1 MSITRSSENAEHPWD
16 SIHQWQADA
25 IEDSTEN
32 QFPLAAQR
40 YNLIIRLYKL
50 VLKLLCPE
58 KDHDIN
64 QRRLKRAFE
73 TLILWGQQY
82 GVSVGELDM
91 LIDQS
96 WRLRR
101 SVLRTLTSIG
111 RTLTDRLTPRIQ
123 QPLPEQLQKT
133 STLLRKARE
142 EVIFLLSDN
151 VESEHVDERSDD
163 DDSDTSS
170 VFEID
175 SFSEI
180 AEDLTSDVGN
190 LMDLD
195 ALYDAAKENAN
206 FYEEPVARTVA
217 DLVST
222 PGSAARVY
230 TEMIQM
236 RFPEAN
242 YELLDYLGRANY
254 YRFVRGSQQRENNE
268 RQAEDNPET
277 RERDAITVDE
287 SRFYDSGIGTSCYT
301 GSYAETVMS
310 FYHEN
315 GSVIRMPPL
324 PEEGKKGLPFPCIA
338 CGNKVIV
345 RSNRA
350 WKRHLFSD
358 LEPYN
363 CLEISCR
370 HIMSPF
376 GRRENWVEHL
386 AVHHGYG
393 DQWQSFR
400 CNLCLEETGQGEANV
415 TIHLEKHLQDIALA
429 ALPNNVDEESK
440 PESDFDS
447 FLSNSTS
454 PSEDETQNTPKDATS
469 QAQHTWRL
477 PNGHDQSDLP
487 NSDSNAR
494 DPLLSTNCKISN
506 KGHEGCL
513 TCRKRKKKCDELKPQ
528 CTHCFRGGFICHQ
541 PIPPRMN
548 KPSSYWSIS
557 EAADFPNLLR
567 SYGSDWIAIAAHMRT
582 KTAVMVKNYYTRR
595 KESTDWEKIVQ
606 ERDHGRG
613 AEAFKAAQKKAEE
626 EERLFEPTLLAPVAD
641 AESGIQHPPKG
652 AISADILTAD
662 EVQLSDHGMKLS
674 KAKKLQ
680 REALARMAAEEAEES
695 ARKMAEAARV
705 FMNHEASP
713 SVADSSRSRPQ
724 EGLEKQTSESIRA
737 SVSSPHNTPHY
748 SPLLQPLQVKYQ
760 LEPSYPDVTP
770 MRLQPPNSS
779 SHSSSPQP
787 QHADG
792 GPFNRDIKNRAQGIE
807 DFSKAEHES
816 DHRRA
821 QKGEGPDSPL
831 LFPLDSDPEDTD
843 EHLQSRHDD
852 TVSGVVPN
860 LERTMLDIYNNELY
874 NPDANI

>member
-1 MSITRSSENAEHPWD
+1 MSITRSSESAEHPWD
-16 SIHQWQADA
+16 SIHQWQANA

-40 YNLIIRLYKL
+40 YDLIIRLYKL
-50 VLKLLCPE
+50 VLKLLCFE
-58 KDHDIN
+58 NDHNIN
-64 QRRLKRAFE
+64 RRLKRAFE

-82 GVSVGELDM
+82 GVSTGELDR

-111 RTLTDRLTPRIQ
+111 RILTDRLTPRIQ

-133 STLLRKARE
+133 SSQLRKARE
-142 EVIFLLSDN
+142 EAIFLLTDN

-175 SFSEI
+175 SVSEI

-206 FYEEPVARTVA
+206 FYEEEPVARTMA
-217 DLVST
+217 DLAST

-254 YRFVRGSQQRENNE
+254 YRFIRGSQKRENND

-277 RERDAITVDE
+277 REHDAITVDE
-287 SRFYDSGIGTSCYT
+287 SKFHDSGIGTSCYT

-310 FYHEN
+310 FHHEN
-315 GSVIRMPPL
+315 GSVIRIPPL

-345 RSNRA
+345 RSNKA

-363 CLEISCR
+363 CLETSCR

-376 GRRENWVEHL
+376 GRREIWVEHL

-440 PESDFDS
+440 PESDSDS
-447 FLSNSTS
+447 VLSNSTG
-454 PSEDETQNTPKDATS
+454 PSENRPSENEAQNIPKDATS
-469 QAQHTWRL
+469 QAQHIP
-477 PNGHDQSDLP
+477 PNGHDYYDLY

-494 DPLLSTNCKISN
+494 DPLDSTNSKISS
-506 KGHEGCL
+506 KKREGCL
-513 TCRKRKKKCDELKPQ
+513 TCRKRKKKCDESKPECFN
-528 CTHCFRGGFICHQ
+528 CTRGGFVCYGYPNQ
-541 PIPPRMN
+541 QGPPRTEN
-548 KPSSYWSIS
+548 KPSSYWSLP

-567 SYGSDWIAIAAHMRT
+567 SYGSDWIAIAAHMKT
-582 KTAVMVKNYYTRR
+582 KTAVMVKNYYARR
-595 KESTDWEKIVQ
+595 KDSTDWETIVQ
-606 ERDHGRG
+606 E
-613 AEAFKAAQKKAEE
+613 
-626 EERLFEPTLLAPVAD
+626 
-641 AESGIQHPPKG
+641 
-652 AISADILTAD
+652 
-662 EVQLSDHGMKLS
+662 
-674 KAKKLQ
+674 
-680 REALARMAAEEAEES
+680 
-695 ARKMAEAARV
+695 
-705 FMNHEASP
+705 
-713 SVADSSRSRPQ
+713 ADSKKSR
-724 EGLEKQTSESIRA
+724 EKQTSQSI
-737 SVSSPHNTPHY
+737 SSPHNTPHY
-748 SPLLQPLQVKYQ
+748 SPPRAPKTSNLMALLNGDPPALPKGVAEVPAAPRSLYIPPPYPPQP
-760 LEPSYPDVTP
+760 SWSDGTP

-779 SHSSSPQP
+779 SQPSSPQP
-787 QHADG
+787 QHAHG
-792 GPFNRDIKNRAQGIE
+792 GPFNRAQGIE
-807 DFSKAEHES
+807 DFSKAEHE
-816 DHRRA
+816 DGNRRA
-821 QKGEGPDSPL
+821 QIEEEPDSPL
-831 LFPLDSDPEDTD
+831 LFPLKSDPEYID
-843 EHLQSRHDD
+843 EYLPSLHDH
-852 TVSGVVPN
+852 TASVTGVMAPGIDRIMTEV
-860 LERTMLDIYNNELY
+860 YNDELY
-874 NPDANI
+874 SPDFKI